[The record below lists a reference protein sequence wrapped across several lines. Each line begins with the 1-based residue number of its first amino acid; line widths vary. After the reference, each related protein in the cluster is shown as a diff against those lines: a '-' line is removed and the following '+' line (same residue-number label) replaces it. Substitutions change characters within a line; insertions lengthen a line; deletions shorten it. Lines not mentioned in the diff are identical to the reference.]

1 MVKGAIARMNDMLDN
16 QNKLTL
22 LSPVFSE
29 TAIQCMNDMFGKKC
43 EIHMPWE
50 VVEQLQGQFD
60 RILTMGSANDNFSAL
75 TCAGIQYDSL
85 DAFVGEENVST
96 EYTADILGEFV
107 NTYSAL
113 LADNE
118 LFRNHFG
125 IPIQGVPVLYTDGQ
139 SFLPFL
145 WGIQG
150 YLYIEDHWMYL
161 GYTIRSNQENL
172 LP

>member
-1 MVKGAIARMNDMLDN
+1 MNDTLDI
-16 QNKLTL
+16 QKKLTE
-22 LSPVFSE
+22 LSSVFSGS
-29 TAIQCMNDMFGKKC
+29 AIQCMKDMFGQEC

-60 RILTMGSANDNFSAL
+60 RILTMGSANEKFSAI

-125 IPIQGVPVLYTDGQ
+125 ILIQGVPVLYTDGH
-139 SFLPFL
+139 SFLPFI

-150 YLYIEDHWMYL
+150 YLYIQDHWMYL
-161 GYTIRSNQENL
+161 GYTIRRNL
-172 LP
+172 DNPLP